1 MLKQRIFQSIAALAF
16 SLISF
21 SGYAQYNALDLSIG
35 DSVGFAYNRDMDQ
48 RRLGLS
54 AFGIWNFTDDTRL
67 LAPALRYNIIPIND
81 QAFLDNLYVS
91 LVGYYVRMSDDEFDN
106 STVTAIGFG
115 GGGRIK
121 ILDEYSFLRKNL
133 FLNAGFNYAP
143 PGTTYRDG
151 HDLIGWFARL
161 EYPIFDRSLAFLGFR
176 QFLTDLEHDDGYR
189 KENAK
194 IDQTPFIGIQFV
206 F

>member
-1 MLKQRIFQSIAALAF
+1 MQRIINLLAGLSL

-21 SGYAQYNALDLSIG
+21 GSYAAYNAIDLSIG

-48 RRLGLS
+48 RRIGLS
-54 AFGIWNFTDDTRL
+54 AFGLWNFTNDNRFA
-67 LAPALRYNIIPIND
+67 APAIRYNLIPIND
-81 QAFLDNLYVS
+81 KAFLDNVFVS
-91 LVGYYVRMSDDEFDN
+91 LAGYYVRMSDEKFDN

-121 ILDEYSFLRKNL
+121 ILDEYSFLKKPL
-133 FLNAGFNYAP
+133 FLNAAFNYAP

-151 HDLIGWFARL
+151 TDLIGWFARL
-161 EYPIFDRSLAFLGFR
+161 EYPIFDRSLVFLGFR
-176 QFLTDLEHDDGYR
+176 QFLTDLQHDDGYK

-194 IDQTPFIGIQFV
+194 IDQTPFIGIHFV